1 LATEVVMP
9 SLEMA
14 QDIGTLVHWLKAEGD
29 LVYKGDPLME
39 IETDKVTVEIESPG
53 TGVLAN
59 IVAQPGDE
67 VPVGQ
72 VIAMLLAEGEV
83 PSEALSEREEPPET
97 RDLIST
103 SEKLPVREGKVVR
116 GTPVARRLA
125 EEHGL
130 DLVDVAMDVGADRI
144 QKRDVLAYL
153 ESHQLLKGNGEAPP
167 RFIAASPKARRL
179 ATEHGLEIVSFAGS
193 GPDGAVLVG
202 DVQDALMGRSKD
214 VLRSQPLPT
223 ISDDYTV
230 IPIKGMR
237 KVIAERLQASYQTA
251 PHISIS
257 LSADMTEIMSISG
270 RLSPVVEEETGR
282 PLTMTAILAKIV
294 GATLRE
300 YPRLNAHLVDGEMR
314 EFSTVNLGIAV
325 ALEEGLIVPVISSIE
340 RLGLSSI
347 QAELYDLTERARNGA
362 IKLHEVKGGTFTM
375 SNLGMFGV
383 EQFTAILNPP
393 EVGILSIGAVTD
405 IPVGVKGE
413 VVLRPIMQVTV
424 NADHRAVDGAV
435 AARFLSALKK
445 ALENPWLLLN

>member
-1 LATEVVMP
+1 MP
-9 SLEMA
+9 ALEIS
-14 QDIGTLVHWLKAEGD
+14 QDIGTLVNWLKAEGD
-29 LVYKGDPLME
+29 LVHKGDPLME

-59 IVAQPGDE
+59 IAAQPGDE

-83 PSEALSEREEPPET
+83 QSQALSERKVPPAIK
-97 RDLIST
+97 DLRST
-103 SEKLPVREGKVVR
+103 PEKLPVREGKVISA
-116 GTPVARRLA
+116 TPVARRLA

-130 DLVDVAMDVGADRI
+130 DLGDVAVDVGSDRI
-144 QKRDVLAYL
+144 QKGDVLAYV
-153 ESHQLLKGNGEAPP
+153 ESHQLLKGNGEASP
-167 RFIAASPKARRL
+167 RLIAASPKARRL
-179 ATEHGLEIVSFAGS
+179 ATEHGLEVVSLAGS
-193 GPDGAVLVG
+193 GPDGAVLAG
-202 DVQDALMGRSKD
+202 DIQDALMERSKD
-214 VLRSQPLPT
+214 ALGSQPLPT
-223 ISDDYTV
+223 VTDDYAV

-251 PHISIS
+251 PHISLT
-257 LSADMTEIMSISG
+257 LSADMTEIKSISE

-300 YPRLNAHLVDGEMR
+300 YPRLNAHLVDGEIR

-325 ALEEGLIVPVISSIE
+325 ALEEGLIVPVIPSIE

-393 EVGILSIGAVTD
+393 EVGILSIGTVTD

-413 VVLRPIMQVTV
+413 VVLRPIIQVTI

-445 ALENPWLLLN
+445 VLENPWLLLN